1 MIDLFCVVLGH
12 CEFLFLGFGYFLEI
26 LLLFVDV
33 CIFVCMLMIIKI
45 NERNCL
51 DVSHFA
57 SLDADVV
64 GRFLCIVVS
73 WWRLVYTIDSKSWP
87 VCLLCICIIDL
98 IGFGLQRQHNLRN
111 DFEIY
116 FCKNEDTLGS
126 AWMLVSI
133 FCVKYLFS
141 INLRM
146 RSEILHFRLYCFVFH
161 L

>member
-1 MIDLFCVVLGH
+1 MHCLMIDLFCMVLGH

-73 WWRLVYTIDSKSWP
+73 W
-87 VCLLCICIIDL
+87 
-98 IGFGLQRQHNLRN
+98 
-111 DFEIY
+111 
-116 FCKNEDTLGS
+116 
-126 AWMLVSI
+126 
-133 FCVKYLFS
+133 
-141 INLRM
+141 
-146 RSEILHFRLYCFVFH
+146 
-161 L
+161 